1 MDLKEFG
8 AKVVKLAPAIGGAFL
23 GPGGAAAGMLLG
35 TIAEAFGLKCDAKPD
50 EVISAINADP
60 EAQIKLRGLE
70 VEQQNLIAQLNYNRE
85 LEQMKADL
93 ENVKS
98 AREREQEITKATG
111 KKETTLYIL
120 AWIVVTGFFA
130 SFILVV
136 VIDMPSDDVS
146 QTAISMLLG
155 ALISSYRDI
164 MNYFFGSSK
173 GSAEKT
179 QLIATMKAD

>member
-8 AKVVKLAPAIGGAFL
+8 AKIAKLAPAIGGAFL
-23 GPGGAAAGMLLG
+23 GPSGAAAGSLLVL
-35 TIAEAFGLKCDAKPD
+35 IAEQFGLTCDANPE
-50 EVISAINADP
+50 EVMSAINADP
-60 EAQIKLRGLE
+60 DAVIKLKALE
-70 VEQQNLIAQLNYNRE
+70 IEQQTLIMKLNYDRE

-130 SFILVV
+130 SFVLVTV
-136 VIDMPSDDVS
+136 MDMPVSDVS

-179 QLIATMKAD
+179 ELLAQQRK